1 MPPCEKPDLLRF
13 KTERAGACTMTWPSL
28 KISEI
33 RARVCNGKVG
43 FSWLFLKWGGDCQR
57 VGMGLVLN
65 VAALLFVVI
74 RLLH

>member
-1 MPPCEKPDLLRF
+1 
-13 KTERAGACTMTWPSL
+13 MTWPSL